1 MARKFKA
8 EAATFP
14 RMSAGT
20 GVRKTK
26 AEKLIEQLRD
36 HLQSQTNEQ
45 IERTSHKKR
54 NVVIRIDRRSRRNRS
69 QTQGNTMRYYQD
81 SISKVTQCCNP
92 MSTLDRRAAS
102 YDTRSTDST
111 SVSLEQIESSSFIQ
125 SHDESYRVF
134 DIVTSSSDSTSQRQE
149 EHQKALLRLKAD
161 ILSIDSTSVGDGG
174 STTDDGAST
183 CDELTDR
190 EAFTDESYSIT
201 TRDSSRFQQR
211 GCEGIED
218 RDDNEESGHAGVK
231 SFKNAETRDAI
242 EETNIEGNQSYQP
255 QSIFIVR
262 SEHAIDASLV
272 DEDDEVSAL
281 LTDASHA
288 TKATSVN
295 TEAVAD
301 AAVLPPALL
310 PPNDSDSS
318 LRMQSGVN
326 SLDEQWLE
334 QVEIGEK
341 HTSGENNKKP
351 ETTAADIESGYQ
363 SASPFLDAPDA
374 VQEDSDEH
382 TKARISQIKVLADI
396 GKALEEA
403 SLDVSLRLSSSLNKQ
418 SNLSGSEKGRIDHD
432 PIIDCEPVIV
442 SSGTLSC
449 HPSIMSESD
458 GISVSIQ
465 TLYKIPFVHG
475 SFAAAAPFVMHELKW
490 KRILRKLMPDA
501 HAKAVAQM
509 EKTNCVESLRVTQMM
524 KWAENNP
531 VVAAYGILSNNYANI
546 SVPEPELNAMPTPM
560 ASNKFRPVQQFKS
573 PKVPVTPLTKSRI
586 PPLEWNIFLDPLIV
600 AQLDTAIDN
609 QRNNRSAEEDVEVYQ
624 QTLRLVKRMILTHGS
639 TSQLLAEALGLHR
652 AYTFASIVQE
662 VDFVHFD
669 KEQSKERVFKRP
681 VRSSAGNVPKSG
693 GTAMFATKWLATL
706 AAALYLG
713 GQLKS
718 KPTTTVTIDADQ
730 DFRAILADSS
740 DEMLQ
745 SLEPVCGL
753 ALCLGFSDKNSTG
766 TDASENSFGESAKYI
781 AKMLGEPLRIVL
793 NLRSRRV
800 PGQVWARLVDY
811 MRDNNVMI
819 ESVASFDVDEL
830 RAIGSNVAAPVKQF
844 RIFHSAG
851 DLQKA
856 CHAGEVREGENVFF
870 NAASLIETDQDP
882 MNALL
887 CGLDEYNDE
896 IVFSE
901 YALPRSALPA
911 HRRKYKASI
920 EDYKTKF
927 SLNIGCYVQEFS
939 VSPHTMDC
947 LVGFFNLYS
956 ATYNLGLAYGGVNG
970 RVVSGGIDGDGFAR
984 QRFMG
989 TQWDPDAKPLYNMQP
1004 LAPWHNK
1011 SIQKTLLAGSWGPLG
1026 TVNDGEPATKP
1037 KFKW

>member
-14 RMSAGT
+14 RLSTGK

-36 HLQSQTNEQ
+36 HLQNQTSEQ

-54 NVVIRIDRRSRRNRS
+54 NVVIRIDRRSRRSRS
-69 QTQGNTMRYYQD
+69 QTQGNTMQYYQD
-81 SISKVTQCCNP
+81 SISKVTQCCHP
-92 MSTLDRRAAS
+92 MSTLDRRVAS

-111 SVSLEQIESSSFIQ
+111 SVSLEQIESSSFFQ

-183 CDELTDR
+183 CDEFTDR
-190 EAFTDESYSIT
+190 EAFADESYSVT
-201 TRDSSRFQQR
+201 TRDSSRFQQH
-211 GCEGIED
+211 GCEGIEA
-218 RDDNEESGHAGVK
+218 RDDNEEDGNDNVK
-231 SFKNAETRDAI
+231 FMKNPETRDTI
-242 EETNIEGNQSYQP
+242 EETNIHGNKSYQP
-255 QSIFIVR
+255 QRIFIVR
-262 SEHAIDASLV
+262 SEHSIE
-272 DEDDEVSAL
+272 DEEGSAM
-281 LTDASHA
+281 LTDASSHPN
-288 TKATSVN
+288 ATSVK
-295 TEAVAD
+295 TETSAD
-301 AAVLPPALL
+301 ATVSSRKVPPALL
-310 PPNDSDSS
+310 PPSGSDSS
-318 LRMQSGVN
+318 RLLRSGVN
-326 SLDEQWLE
+326 SHDERWLE

-341 HTSGENNKKP
+341 HTSVVNKKEANVTATEAELGHESLSLPLDPADAAP
-351 ETTAADIESGYQ
+351 EGSHQDKEI
-363 SASPFLDAPDA
+363 
-374 VQEDSDEH
+374 
-382 TKARISQIKVLADI
+382 ISQMKVLADI

-418 SNLSGSEKGRIDHD
+418 SNLSGSERGLIAHDHIDS
-432 PIIDCEPVIV
+432 EPVLV
-442 SSGTLSC
+442 SSGTLSW

-458 GISVSIQ
+458 GIGVSIQ

-475 SFAAAAPFVMHELKW
+475 SFAAAAPFVMHDLKW
-490 KRILRKLMPDA
+490 KRILRKLMPEA

-546 SVPEPELNAMPTPM
+546 SVPEPEMNAMPTPM
-560 ASNKFRPVQQFKS
+560 ASNKFRPVQQFKR
-573 PKVPVTPLTKSRI
+573 PTVPMTPLTKSRI
-586 PPLEWNIFLDPLIV
+586 PPLEWNVFLDPLIV

-609 QRNNRSAEEDVEVYQ
+609 QRRNLSAEADFEVHQ
-624 QTLRLVKRMILTHGS
+624 HTLRLVKRMILTHGS

-652 AYTFASIVQE
+652 AFTFASIVQE
-662 VDFVHFD
+662 VDFVQSD
-669 KEQSKERVFKRP
+669 KQQSKERVLKRP
-681 VRSSAGNVPKSG
+681 IRPSGGNFTKSC

-718 KPTTTVTIDADQ
+718 NPTATVQMDGDQ
-730 DFRAILADSS
+730 DFGAILADSS

-745 SLEPVCGL
+745 NLQPVCGL

-766 TDASENSFGESAKYI
+766 TDASENSFGESAKCI
-781 AKMLGEPLRIVL
+781 AKILGEPLRIVL

-811 MRDNNVMI
+811 MRDNDVLI

-830 RAIGSNVAAPVKQF
+830 REIGSSVTAPVKQF

-856 CHAGEVREGENVFF
+856 CHAGEVREGEHIFF

-901 YALPRSALPA
+901 YALPKSALPA

-1004 LAPWHNK
+1004 LAPWHSK

-1026 TVNDGEPATKP
+1026 TVNDGEPDTKP